1 MRHTGVAIVVALCG
15 VSAVVAPAWGQL
27 QVYSGMCDAS
37 AGIASESQPGF
48 FFVANDEDQ
57 GEVAL
62 RLYSVILNTAGPGP
76 LKVTHVSASF
86 LELEAAHQE
95 VDVEGAARIGSDI
108 YWIGSHSASKDGM
121 PRPNRRRLF
130 ATREGPGSSGML
142 IPFGKPYKHLIED
155 LEKDDRYKPLSLA
168 MAGLKAPKEEDA
180 LSIEGLAATADGGLL
195 IGFRNPIPKDK
206 DLKRNALLV
215 PLKNPG
221 EVLAGKPARFGDPV
235 FLDLGGLGVR
245 SIERVGREKYLIVA
259 GRHDEGG
266 LMRLF
271 SWTGGPG
278 AEAKGGQPIGDAGFN
293 AEALFLS
300 GDKIVVLSDDGN
312 RTFPG
317 HAAEC
322 KDLDEAERRFR
333 SLILP
338 AP

>member
-1 MRHTGVAIVVALCG
+1 MRHTGVAIVVAWCG

-37 AGIASESQPGF
+37 AGIASESQPGC

-62 RLYSVILNTAGPGP
+62 RLYSVILNPAGAGP
-76 LKVTHVSASF
+76 LKVTHVSAAF
-86 LELEAAHQE
+86 LQLKDGHQE

-108 YWIGSHSASKDGM
+108 YWIGSHSASKDAE
-121 PRPNRRRLF
+121 PRPNRGRLF

-142 IPFGKPYKHLIED
+142 IPFGKSYKDLIED

-168 MAGLKAPKEEDA
+168 MARLKAPKEEGA

-195 IGFRNPIPKDK
+195 IGFRNPIPKGK
-206 DLKRNALLV
+206 ALLV

-221 EVLAGKPARFGDPV
+221 EVLAGKPARFGDPI

-245 SIERVGREKYLIVA
+245 SIERVGPEKYLIVA

-278 AEAKGGQPIGDAGFN
+278 AEAKGGEPIGDAGFN

-317 HAAEC
+317 QAAKC
-322 KDLDEAERRFR
+322 KDLNEAERRFQ